1 MAAAAEQHMKPHA
14 IMVPV
19 PLQGHLIPS
28 VELALK
34 LASNGFTITFINT
47 QITHSKITLA
57 RSLTGESPDDE
68 DIFSDQRNLHGFD
81 IRYVTLSDG
90 FPLSFDRS
98 RNHNEFMEGL
108 LLAFPVIVDEFIGN
122 LLSSDVNPPVSYLIA
137 DSFFVWPSAVAKK
150 HCLVHI
156 SFWTEPALAFTMYYH
171 IHLLRRHGHFDSQD
185 NRRDAI
191 NYIPGVEA
199 IECRDLPSYLQ
210 DSEPWSVMHRYIF
223 KSLEDAREADFVICN
238 TVFELESSTITALQE
253 TKPFY
258 AIGPIFRRGSAVA
271 ADFWPET
278 PGCGPWLDARPENSV
293 LYISFGSLVNVGKE
307 VIQEIAHG
315 LLQNSK
321 LSFLWAIR
329 RDITGCEE
337 TKVLPVGFE
346 DEVRGRGLVV
356 AWCSQIEVLSHS
368 ATGGFL
374 THCGWNSVLE
384 SVWCEVPMLCFPL
397 LTDQFTN
404 RKLVV
409 DDWKVGM
416 NMCGG
421 KEVGREEV
429 AENMKRLMN
438 DAEGLRENMKE
449 RKKTLQNAL
458 SPDGSSE
465 KNFEQFMHDI
475 KLKIQPKSSIST

>member
-1 MAAAAEQHMKPHA
+1 
-14 IMVPV
+14 
-19 PLQGHLIPS
+19 
-28 VELALK
+28 
-34 LASNGFTITFINT
+34 
-47 QITHSKITLA
+47 
-57 RSLTGESPDDE
+57 
-68 DIFSDQRNLHGFD
+68 
-81 IRYVTLSDG
+81 
-90 FPLSFDRS
+90 
-98 RNHNEFMEGL
+98 
-108 LLAFPVIVDEFIGN
+108 
-122 LLSSDVNPPVSYLIA
+122 
-137 DSFFVWPSAVAKK
+137 
-150 HCLVHI
+150 
-156 SFWTEPALAFTMYYH
+156 
-171 IHLLRRHGHFDSQD
+171 
-185 NRRDAI
+185 
-191 NYIPGVEA
+191 
-199 IECRDLPSYLQ
+199 
-210 DSEPWSVMHRYIF
+210 MHRYIF
-223 KSLEDAREADFVICN
+223 KSLEDASEADFVICN

-258 AIGPIFRRGSAVA
+258 AIGPIFRRGYAVA

-315 LLQNSK
+315 LLQNNE

-337 TKVLPVGFE
+337 TEVLPAGFE
-346 DEVRGRGLVV
+346 DEVRRRGLVV
-356 AWCSQIEVLSHS
+356 EWCSQIEVLSHS

-416 NMCGG
+416 NLCGG

-475 KLKIQPKSSIST
+475 KIKIQQKSNISTEQ